1 MPIHKALLLRVLRG
15 KSFLGGRTAMTRHT
29 ALLAIAACSAWSA
42 HAQTFPAK
50 PVRLVVPFAAGGS
63 TDIIARVLG
72 QKLNEMWG
80 QPVLVDNRAGG
91 STVIGTEIVAKAPP
105 DGHTLLVTPA
115 PFTIVPSLAPRL
127 PYDPHKDFEPITLI
141 NTTPLVVVV
150 NPGVP
155 AKSIKELVALAKA
168 KPGVLNYGSSG
179 SGGSNHL
186 AGELFNAMAGVRMV
200 HVPYKGNAPAL
211 TDLIGGHVD
220 VVFNGLTSALP
231 FIKSGKLRA
240 LGMTSL
246 NRSATLPEVPTL
258 DEAGLKGF
266 QAVAWNGLI
275 APARTPKAVIDRIN
289 ADVLK
294 VIRAPE
300 LIEKLKA
307 EGSDP
312 VGSTVGEYSK
322 FLRDEIAK
330 WNKVIRM
337 ANIKGI

>member
-1 MPIHKALLLRVLRG
+1 MVLRSALAVVLAG
-15 KSFLGGRTAMTRHT
+15 FILTAQ
-29 ALLAIAACSAWSA
+29 
-42 HAQTFPAK
+42 AQGYPSK

-63 TDIIARVLG
+63 TDIIARTLA

-80 QPVLVDNRAGG
+80 QPVIVDNRAGG

-105 DGHTLLVTPA
+105 DGHVLLVTPA
-115 PFTIVPSLAPRL
+115 PFTIVPSLVPKL
-127 PYDPHKDFEPITLI
+127 PYDPNRDFEPVTLI

-150 NPGVP
+150 HPGVP
-155 AKSIKELVALAKA
+155 AKSMKELIALAKA
-168 KPGVLNYGSSG
+168 RPGALNFGSSG

-186 AGELFNAMAGVRMV
+186 AGELFNAMAGVKMV

-211 TDLIGGHVD
+211 TDLVGGHVD

-231 FIKSGKLRA
+231 LIKSGRLRP

-246 NRSATLPEVPTL
+246 KRAGSLPEVPTL
-258 DEAGLKGF
+258 DEQGLKGF
-266 QAVAWNGLI
+266 QAVAWNGLS
-275 APARTPKAVIDRIN
+275 APARTPKEVIAKLN

-294 VIRAPE
+294 VIRSPE
-300 LIEKLKA
+300 LVEKLKA

-312 VGSTVGEYSK
+312 VGSSVEQYAA

-330 WNKVIRM
+330 WAKVIKF
-337 ANIKGI
+337 ANIKGLS